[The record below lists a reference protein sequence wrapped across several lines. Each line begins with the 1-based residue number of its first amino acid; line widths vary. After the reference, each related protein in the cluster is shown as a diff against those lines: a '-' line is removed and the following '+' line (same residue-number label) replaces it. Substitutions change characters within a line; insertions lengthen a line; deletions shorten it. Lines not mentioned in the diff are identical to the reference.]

1 LTIICGPV
9 SQSLSLTD
17 VAPLFL
23 DADKNTGASVL
34 LLNTT
39 EVQELFIRAEPTRCP
54 IETYDIYTNDTE
66 TLITP
71 GHPFHD
77 PFLLGDR
84 VDAELRLDTTFL
96 SSKTDGTI
104 TTVDYPFKI
113 KAVAEGGAFIW
124 KQFVARVVVC
134 RYESVTLL
142 QPTPVQNTLQVR
154 VDSQVAYSVT
164 GRFASN
170 DTAFCPVNHFEV
182 VLSDQD
188 VASAVRPTTSQ
199 RENVDMTDDTNWRVF
214 PRDPGTINYW
224 IQGRTASNQY
234 ANAIGVLVNFCGLN
248 SNVIAPAAE
257 SFYQRVDKNQGTISL
272 VSAPALLAYFTQADP
287 ERCEITQIKTE
298 RDGNFLEDVYNT
310 PGYNAE
316 AFLYNLLDIANRGDK
331 LSQLNIK
338 SDVALTDGTIEKFS
352 YTVDLKAFAS
362 ALNDITVATL
372 NFDIIV
378 CETEVISPISANPI
392 EVVLDIGPTAVE
404 DRRDLNNFFTTSDNY
419 CPAISFYAKISNS
432 SPTVEG
438 AANPSLQQLDN
449 YRVEGNEVVMFPQD
463 EGTYQFFI
471 YGESVTGKIGIQEFD
486 LTVQCVQTSQ
496 TITPA
501 QSGRLIVPMVKNEN
515 IVELLS
521 PAELREIFILS
532 DTERC

>member
-1 LTIICGPV
+1 
-9 SQSLSLTD
+9 
-17 VAPLFL
+17 
-23 DADKNTGASVL
+23 
-34 LLNTT
+34 
-39 EVQELFIRAEPTRCP
+39 
-54 IETYDIYTNDTE
+54 
-66 TLITP
+66 
-71 GHPFHD
+71 
-77 PFLLGDR
+77 
-84 VDAELRLDTTFL
+84 
-96 SSKTDGTI
+96 
-104 TTVDYPFKI
+104 
-113 KAVAEGGAFIW
+113 
-124 KQFVARVVVC
+124 
-134 RYESVTLL
+134 
-142 QPTPVQNTLQVR
+142 
-154 VDSQVAYSVT
+154 
-164 GRFASN
+164 
-170 DTAFCPVNHFEV
+170 V

-188 VASAVRPTTSQ
+188 VASAVRPSTSQ

-272 VSAPALLAYFTQADP
+272 ISAPALLAFFTQADP

-378 CETEVISPISANPI
+378 CENEVISPISADPI

-419 CPAISFYAKISNS
+419 CPAISFYAKNDVQS
-432 SPTVEG
+432 TVEG
-438 AANPSLQQLDN
+438 A
-449 YRVEGNEVVMFPQD
+449 
-463 EGTYQFFI
+463 
-471 YGESVTGKIGIQEFD
+471 
-486 LTVQCVQTSQ
+486 
-496 TITPA
+496 
-501 QSGRLIVPMVKNEN
+501 
-515 IVELLS
+515 
-521 PAELREIFILS
+521 
-532 DTERC
+532 